1 MSRLRSHLENL
12 MTEEEATASSQSQPD
27 TFRPAYR
34 SGQKGASASPREEI
48 VRIQQSIDHLMNK
61 LASGS
66 QLSNPPARAPQGGAD
81 NEAFRAEIRAGFQNL
96 RETFSSTVDRLEAT
110 GNPQVSEEIETNL
123 NQIIAKLDDI
133 RDSETNPDAVV
144 EQLQAELAGLHQGI
158 SSLLER
164 EQTQPD
170 LSRITESIESGYSS
184 IVARLDAALAANQRD
199 FEETDYTPHF
209 HALSEQMQ
217 SLAKT
222 IEQSSVAGQAQHV
235 AGGQDVSANT
245 HAFERI
251 EARLASLG
259 KSVDALMKPG
269 NEALAGTP
277 YEGQS
282 DLVMERLDAIAR
294 DVADM
299 RGRDAGFGQQSDLS
313 LIEKQL
319 GELSQRVGDLTRIA
333 EEASSQEPTEGFA
346 DTAGLEGRLAEIAS
360 KVEILVG
367 MPTGSGSDYD
377 NQEVLALLGKL
388 AEKIDHISGP
398 GAAEMHVDLKPIEDK
413 LASLSE
419 AILGNAGAAVD
430 LAALTER
437 LDNIEGQ
444 ITSSRDIVIDMA
456 QEYQAKATSGSEF
469 DKSVINPI
477 MSELKSLRESVATA
491 LSTEE
496 NDESKL
502 DEIGA
507 RLMNIA
513 DRIAGIEAASIA
525 AIEVSAGGSSSS
537 AKVKAADALDH
548 KFDEETVE
556 QTPRQEAHTASEPSR
571 FASPPLQ
578 PELDHELAIEA
589 DSSPRGEMDEES
601 IIAEDGVMEARSE
614 DIPLAPGSGM
624 PDLELLVRKAKQIK
638 REKPQQ
644 KQGGSEETEELDGD
658 GIADL
663 MAAARRAA
671 QAASVEAENSQNQ
684 KSPKKKLGSL
694 GGFRLPGFLNRKTLM
709 ASAAVI
715 VVAATGMMIAAKF
728 FGGSPQPASIAGE
741 SAKPT
746 ALETSEEAVGSGK
759 AEGVAQTEMTAGAD
773 ENMSDEE
780 PVGSSAQMTDGA
792 KGMDEGAA
800 GNRVDQGFVEAG
812 IGEESQMAAADARLQ
827 NETDA
832 MPSGQ
837 SLQPDASMVPQ
848 SVEGTDMP
856 SAEVGND
863 ALRAA
868 AASGD
873 GDALFEIARRY
884 TNGIGVDRNLETAA
898 FWYARAAEGGHAP
911 SQYRIGNFYEKGHGV
926 AVDPK
931 GAADWYGKAAA
942 QGNALAMHNLAVLH
956 AIGLVDGDANMDEAL
971 AWFEKAAN
979 LGVKD
984 SQVNLGI
991 LFTKGM
997 GVTEDLEQAY
1007 KWFAVAAKGGDTDA
1021 AKKRDTVAQAMRPE
1035 QLERA
1040 RGAAE
1045 LWKAQ
1050 KLVEE
1055 ANFAT
1060 VADEWKDGTA
1070 ETLSLSKPEMVSK
1083 AQSLLASAGFD
1094 VGPSDGVFGDRTRRA
1109 IMSFQKKA
1117 GLPVDGEVSPA
1128 LLDALSKQ
1136 PI

>member
-1 MSRLRSHLENL
+1 MSRLRSQLENL
-12 MTEEEATASSQSQPD
+12 MTEEAATGSSQSQPG
-27 TFRPAYR
+27 TFRPAYG
-34 SGQKGASASPREEI
+34 SSQQSASASPREEI

-61 LASGS
+61 LASGA
-66 QLSNPPARAPQGGAD
+66 QFSNPPAQAPQGGAD
-81 NEAFRAEIRAGFQNL
+81 NEAFRAEIRAGFQKL
-96 RETFSSTVDRLEAT
+96 RETFSSTVDRLEAA

-133 RDSETNPDAVV
+133 RGSETNPDAVV

-164 EQTQPD
+164 EQAQPD
-170 LSRITESIESGYSS
+170 LSRITETIESGYSD
-184 IVARLDAALAANQRD
+184 IVARLDAALAANQCD
-199 FEETDYTPHF
+199 FEKTDYTPHF
-209 HALSEQMQ
+209 HALSEQML

-222 IEQSSVAGQAQHV
+222 IEQSSVPGQAQHV
-235 AGGQDVSANT
+235 AGGQDVSDNT

-259 KSVDALMKPG
+259 KSVDALMKSG

-294 DVADM
+294 DLADM
-299 RGRDAGFGQQSDLS
+299 QGRNTGSGQQSDLS
-313 LIEKQL
+313 VIEKQL
-319 GELSQRVGDLTRIA
+319 GKLSQRVGDLTRIA

-346 DTAGLEGRLAEIAS
+346 DTAGLEERLAEIAS
-360 KVEILVG
+360 KLETLAG
-367 MPTGSGSDYD
+367 MPTGPGSDND
-377 NQEVLALLGKL
+377 NQEVLELLGKL
-388 AEKIDHISGP
+388 AEKIDRISDP

-430 LAALTER
+430 FAALAER

-444 ITSSRDIVIDMA
+444 ITSSRDIVIDLA
-456 QEYQAKATSGSEF
+456 QEYQAKVTSGGEF
-469 DKSVINPI
+469 DTSIINSI
-477 MSELKSLRESVATA
+477 MSELKSLRDSVATA

-507 RLMNIA
+507 RLMEIA
-513 DRIAGIEAASIA
+513 DRISGIEAASIA
-525 AIEVSAGGSSSS
+525 ALEVTADEGSPGKKHKSSD
-537 AKVKAADALDH
+537 VLDR
-548 KFDEETVE
+548 KFMDESVIQPARRGAPIDEESSMGASA
-556 QTPRQEAHTASEPSR
+556 PR
-571 FASPPLQ
+571 LQ
-578 PELDHELAIEA
+578 PELDDDTTVQATGPAGDLDGGTQDAMSAEAVAIEA
-589 DSSPRGEMDEES
+589 GC
-601 IIAEDGVMEARSE
+601 EDV
-614 DIPLAPGSGM
+614 PLAPGSGM
-624 PDLELLVRKAKQIK
+624 PDLESLVRKAKQIK

-644 KQGGSEETEELDGD
+644 KQAGSEEADEGESD

-671 QAASVEAENSQNQ
+671 QAASAEAENSQNQ
-684 KSPKKKLGSL
+684 QSSKKKLGSL
-694 GGFRLPGFLNRKTLM
+694 GGLKLPGFLNRKTLM
-709 ASAAVI
+709 ASGAVI
-715 VVAATGMMIAAKF
+715 LVAAAGMMIAPKF
-728 FGGSPQPASIAGE
+728 FGGSPQPTKIAGE
-741 SAKPT
+741 GSESSSLDIPEVAIASRGNEDSAQSDVMAGADNDMSGEQQAESVQGMSDSVT
-746 ALETSEEAVGSGK
+746 AG
-759 AEGVAQTEMTAGAD
+759 GVAQAGP
-773 ENMSDEE
+773 ES
-780 PVGSSAQMTDGA
+780 
-792 KGMDEGAA
+792 
-800 GNRVDQGFVEAG
+800 G
-812 IGEESQMAAADARLQ
+812 IDDNAQMAATDARLQ
-827 NETDA
+827 GESES

-837 SLQPDASMVPQ
+837 SLQPDLSDASISADEPH
-848 SVEGTDMP
+848 TP
-856 SAEVGND
+856 PAEVGND
-863 ALRAA
+863 ALRTAA
-868 AASGD
+868 AAGD
-873 GDALFEIARRY
+873 GDAMFEIGRRY
-884 TNGIGVDRNLETAA
+884 TDGIGVDRNLETAA
-898 FWYARAAEGGHAP
+898 LWYTSAAEGGHAP
-911 SQYRIGNFYEKGHGV
+911 AQYRIGNFYEKGHGV

-931 GAADWYGKAAA
+931 SAAEWYGKAAA

-956 AIGLVDGDANMDEAL
+956 AMGLVDGDANMDESL

-1007 KWFAVAAKGGDTDA
+1007 KWFSVAAKGGDTDA

-1045 LWKAQ
+1045 LWKPQ
-1050 KLVEE
+1050 ELVEA
-1055 ANFAT
+1055 ANFAS
-1060 VADEWKDGTA
+1060 VADEWKDGKA
-1070 ETLSLSKPEMVSK
+1070 ETLSLSKKEMVRK

-1094 VGPSDGVFGDRTRRA
+1094 VGPADGVFGDRTRTA
-1109 IMSFQKKA
+1109 IMSFQSKA

-1136 PI
+1136 SI